1 MIVLYRQVCKH
12 IHLNNNKYYL
22 NLGYDVKIGDSIE
35 VYYKK
40 IQRIWDCCKI
50 KFEKSFNF

>member
-1 MIVLYRQVCKH
+1 MLISEIITINVNKARR
-12 IHLNNNKYYL
+12 KYYL

-40 IQRIWDCCKI
+40 IQRIWDFGKI